1 MIDGVKVEQVD
12 SFRYLGSLISADG
25 YCEMEIHSRIKMA
38 KRIFLD
44 KKNIMDANA
53 ISGNKKLHK

>member
-44 KKNIMDANA
+44 KKKLFT
-53 ISGNKKLHK
+53 NKLNLELKSK